1 VETDALR
8 GFISEHALDRLK
20 DRDPLTAVRR
30 LSETIYDAFD
40 YEPGVTDAESPIDL
54 ALSARRGKTFLG
66 VSVRLN
72 VSKSAITKVATGQ
85 SRSRRIEAALAETA
99 GIPLQELWK

>member
-1 VETDALR
+1 MTYIVVGQLIELHEQYTGNAAMSTAKASKTKKHRRYLR
-8 GFISEHALDRLK
+8 IK
-20 DRDPLTAVRR
+20 C
-30 LSETIYDAFD
+30 AF
-40 YEPGVTDAESPIDL
+40 V
-54 ALSARRGKTFLG
+54 RRGKTFLG